1 MKLFVLGATGPT
13 GLQIVQQALTQGH
26 AVTAFVRDP
35 AKLPFADD
43 NLKLV
48 TGSLPG
54 DGRALAEALR
64 GHEAVISSLGL
75 HNVLKSN
82 GFIESSMRLLVPA
95 MEKQGVRRLI
105 IVSANGVGDTRR
117 HAPLLPRIMYRLLL
131 TDIFADKKAGEDI
144 VRASSLDWTVAYP
157 TLLTNGP
164 RTGSYRAAERLEL
177 TGFPKISR
185 ADVADFVLRQL
196 NDLAFLKNG
205 AVISN

>member
-35 AKLPFADD
+35 AKLPFADG

-95 MEKQGVRRLI
+95 MAKQGVRRLI
-105 IVSANGVGDTRR
+105 VVSANGVGDTRR

>member
-35 AKLPFADD
+35 AKLPFADG

-95 MEKQGVRRLI
+95 MEKQGLRRLI

>member
-35 AKLPFADD
+35 AKLPFADS

-54 DGRALAEALR
+54 DARALAEALR

-75 HNVLKSN
+75 HNVLKSD

-131 TDIFADKKAGEDI
+131 TDIFADKEAGEDI
-144 VRASSLDWTVAYP
+144 VRASTLDWTVAYP

-185 ADVADFVLRQL
+185 ADVADFVLRQV
-196 NDLAFLKNG
+196 NDRGFLKKG
-205 AVISN
+205 AVISA

>member
-117 HAPLLPRIMYRLLL
+117 HAPLLPRIMYCLLL

-164 RTGSYRAAERLEL
+164 RTGSYRAAERLAL

>member
-13 GLQIVQQALTQGH
+13 GLQIVQQALAQGH

-35 AKLPFADD
+35 AKLTFTDK

-54 DGRALAEALR
+54 DARALAEALR
-64 GHEAVISSLGL
+64 GHDAVISSLGL

-82 GFIESSMRLLVPA
+82 GFIESSMRELVPA
-95 MEKQGVRRLI
+95 MEKQGLHRLI
-105 IVSANGVGDTRR
+105 IVSAYGVGDTRR

-131 TDIFADKKAGEDI
+131 RDIFADKKAGEDI

-157 TLLTNGP
+157 TLLTDGP
-164 RTGSYRAAERLEL
+164 RTGNYRAAERLEL
-177 TGFPKISR
+177 KGLPKISR
-185 ADVADFVLRQL
+185 ADVADFVLRQIK
-196 NDLAFLKNG
+196 DRAFLKKV
-205 AVISN
+205 AVISY

>member
-95 MEKQGVRRLI
+95 MEKQGLRRLI